1 MKAIAHLIEA
11 KRFDMTESET
21 LRDIA
26 FCAHRIPQSDAFE
39 VEDALTGHF
48 DA

>member
-1 MKAIAHLIEA
+1 MKAFPHLIEA

-26 FCAHRIPQSDAFE
+26 FCAHRILQSDVFE